1 MSWHYLQGQEAACW
15 HPGSS
20 DGTPDALL
28 SLMPSPDV
36 SSSPDN
42 ATDTSTGSL
51 SGTTSTPS
59 TVGHGEGQL
68 TLFQGASP
76 AKTSAQRVRV
86 KDSPVAVQDLFLR
99 CFELLGRHNLRLSFR
114 KTVRDCVPVA
124 LAPSSKNLPAW
135 GLTFDGACWE
145 LGTSARLIEET
156 ECGSLLPTPTAS
168 HYGTR
173 NNGKR
178 GDGTTYKTAGS
189 PSLQTMAKHGT
200 WPTPTAQDAKNNAG
214 PSQFRRNSAPLNVAV
229 QSWPTQTAGDAKSS
243 GRRLSNPNST
253 AHAGTSLTDAVNG
266 GPTTQRTGKLN
277 PSWVESYLMM
287 WPLGWTVVQG
297 SARLATDRFQRW
309 LDWHGTYS
317 GD

>member
-1 MSWHYLQGQEAACW
+1 MSWHYLQEQEEACW
-15 HPGSS
+15 PHACL
-20 DGTPDALL
+20 DGAPNALWN
-28 SLMPSPDV
+28 LMPLLEG
-36 SSSPDN
+36 SSSPDS

-51 SGTTSTPS
+51 SGTTSRPS
-59 TVGHGEGQL
+59 MDAPGEAQL
-68 TLFQGASP
+68 MLFQGASP

-86 KDSPVAVQDLFLR
+86 KDSPAVVQGLFLR
-99 CFELLGRHNLRLSFR
+99 CCELLGRRNLRLSSR
-114 KTVRDCVPVA
+114 KTVRDCVPVV

-145 LGTSARLIEET
+145 LGTSVRLIEET

-178 GDGTTYKTAGS
+178 GDGATYKTAGA

-200 WPTPTAQDAKNNAG
+200 WPTPNARDWKDTG
-214 PSQFRRNSAPLNVAV
+214 PSQGNRKSPNLGTAV
-229 QSWPTQTAGDAKSS
+229 HNWPTPTAGDAKSS
-243 GRRLSNPNST
+243 GRRLSNPNIT

-266 GPTTQRTGKLN
+266 GPTTPPTGKLN

-287 WPLGWTVVQG
+287 WPLGWTVVHG
-297 SARLATDRFQRW
+297 SARLAMDRFQRW

>member
-36 SSSPDN
+36 SSSPDS

-51 SGTTSTPS
+51 SGTMSRPS
-59 TVGHGEGQL
+59 MDVHGEVQL
-68 TLFQGASP
+68 MLFQGASP
-76 AKTSAQRVRV
+76 ARTSAQRVLV
-86 KDSPVAVQDLFLR
+86 KESPAAVQASFLK
-99 CFELLGRHNLRLSFR
+99 CCELLKRFNLRLSSR
-114 KTVRDCVPVA
+114 KTVRDCVPVD
-124 LAPSSKNLPAW
+124 LAPSSKSLSAW

-156 ECGSLLPTPTAS
+156 ECGSLLPTPTAQS
-168 HYGTR
+168 YGT
-173 NNGKR
+173 NVG
-178 GDGTTYKTAGS
+178 GGAGRVG
-189 PSLQTMAKHGT
+189 PVRESLQTMAKHGT

-214 PSQFRRNSAPLNVAV
+214 PSQFRRNSAPL
-229 QSWPTQTAGDAKSS
+229 
-243 GRRLSNPNST
+243 
-253 AHAGTSLTDAVNG
+253 TDAVNG

-287 WPLGWTVVQG
+287 WPLEWTVVQG

>member
-1 MSWHYLQGQEAACW
+1 MSWHYLQGQEEACW
-15 HPGSS
+15 PHACL
-20 DGTPDALL
+20 DGAPNALWN
-28 SLMPSPDV
+28 LMPLLEG
-36 SSSPDN
+36 SSSPDS

-51 SGTTSTPS
+51 SGTTSRPS
-59 TVGHGEGQL
+59 MDAPGEGQL
-68 TLFQGASP
+68 MLFQGASP

-99 CFELLGRHNLRLSFR
+99 CCELLKRFNLRLSSR
-114 KTVRDCVPVA
+114 KTVRDCVPVV

-178 GDGTTYKTAGS
+178 GDGTTFKTAGS

-200 WPTPTAQDAKNNAG
+200 WPTPTA
-214 PSQFRRNSAPLNVAV
+214 
-229 QSWPTQTAGDAKSS
+229 GDAKSS

-253 AHAGTSLTDAVNG
+253 AHAGPSLTDAVNG

-277 PSWVESYLMM
+277 PSWVESYLMG
-287 WPLGWTVVQG
+287 WPLGWTVVHG
-297 SARLATDRFQRW
+297 SARLAMDRFQRW